1 MGEHAM
7 ARMQRGAVAVA
18 ATVVLS
24 GLVGAAAGCGG
35 GAGSSG
41 ASGGGGVAAKAPV
54 AAGVENGKQLDNASP
69 VQGAIRSAASGG
81 SGSAP
86 AGNSPEARADAPAPL
101 PSAVIKTATL
111 DLSVHH
117 GRFGRTMTAATNI
130 ALRFGGYVSRQTS
143 FGTRV
148 HDGTLVM
155 RVPAGAFERAREA
168 VEGLGRPTNEVVSGR
183 DVTRQLVNLR
193 ARLGNL
199 ESQQRALRA
208 LMRRA
213 ETVSDTIR
221 VQGVLQGVELQIE
234 EIQGELNYLH
244 DRTSMS
250 TISIAV
256 HEAGARPAPPQHASA
271 IWKDGARAAHG
282 AVAVVGAVIVGA
294 GYVIPL
300 AILALLAV
308 LIGRLAAPLAAP
320 LAARRRTPAATP
332 PDD

>member
-1 MGEHAM
+1 M
-7 ARMQRGAVAVA
+7 AVA

-24 GLVGAAAGCGG
+24 GLAGAAAGCAG
-35 GAGSSG
+35 GAGSSAG
-41 ASGGGGVAAKAPV
+41 GSGGGATAAKA
-54 AAGVENGKQLDNASP
+54 AALAPANGKSL
-69 VQGAIRSAASGG
+69 GASAAPLQLSARAASAPGASEQSGG
-81 SGSAP
+81 VRSDISVP
-86 AGNSPEARADAPAPL
+86 V

-111 DLSVHH
+111 DLRVRH
-117 GRFGRTMTAATNI
+117 GQFGRAMDAANQI
-130 ALRFGGYVSRQTS
+130 ALRFGGYVSRSTS
-143 FGTRV
+143 FGTKV

-155 RVPAGAFERAREA
+155 RVPAHAFNPARLA
-168 VEGLGRPTNEVVSGR
+168 VEKLGRPTNEVVSGR
-183 DVTRQLVNLR
+183 DVTRQLVNLG

-213 ETVSDTIR
+213 VSVSDTIR
-221 VQGVLQGVELQIE
+221 VQGVLQGVELQME

-256 HEAGARPAPPQHASA
+256 HEAGARPAPPQHATA
-271 IWKDGARAAHG
+271 IWKAGARAAD
-282 AVAVVGAVIVGA
+282 AATAVVSGVIVGA
-294 GYVIPL
+294 GYVIPI

-308 LIGRLAAPLAAP
+308 LIGRLAAPWAAP
-320 LAARRRTPAATP
+320 LAARRRSPAATP

>member
-1 MGEHAM
+1 MSAM
-7 ARMQRGAVAVA
+7 RRAAMAVA

-24 GLVGAAAGCGG
+24 GLAGAAAGCAGGSASSG
-35 GAGSSG
+35 GAASAGGTASKAALFAPANGKILRGTASAAPLATGHGSSG
-41 ASGGGGVAAKAPV
+41 AGAAEQSGGVRSDALLPV
-54 AAGVENGKQLDNASP
+54 
-69 VQGAIRSAASGG
+69 
-81 SGSAP
+81 
-86 AGNSPEARADAPAPL
+86 
-101 PSAVIKTATL
+101 PSAVIKTASL
-111 DLSVHH
+111 DLRVRHR
-117 GRFGRTMTAATNI
+117 RFGEAMNAAADI
-130 ALRFGGYVSRQTS
+130 AQRFGGYVSRSTS

-155 RVPAGAFERAREA
+155 RVPAHAFGPAREA
-168 VEGLGRPTNEVVSGR
+168 VERLGRPTNEVVSGR
-183 DVTRQLVNLR
+183 DVTRQLVNLG

-213 ETVSDTIR
+213 VSVSDTIR

-256 HEAGARPAPPQHASA
+256 HEAGSRPAPPQHATA
-271 IWKDGARAAHG
+271 IWTAGARAAN
-282 AVAVVGAVIVGA
+282 AATAVVSTVIVGA
-294 GYVIPL
+294 GYVIPI

-308 LIGRLAAPLAAP
+308 LVGRLAAPWAAP
-320 LAARRRTPAATP
+320 LAARRRSPAATP

>member
-1 MGEHAM
+1 
-7 ARMQRGAVAVA
+7 V
-18 ATVVLS
+18 
-24 GLVGAAAGCGG
+24 
-35 GAGSSG
+35 
-41 ASGGGGVAAKAPV
+41 
-54 AAGVENGKQLDNASP
+54 
-69 VQGAIRSAASGG
+69 
-81 SGSAP
+81 
-86 AGNSPEARADAPAPL
+86 RADVSVPV
-101 PSAVIKTATL
+101 PSAVIKTASL
-111 DLSVHH
+111 DLRVAH
-117 GRFGRTMTAATNI
+117 GKFGDAMNAATDV
-130 ALRFGGYVSRQTS
+130 ALHFGGYVSRSTS
-143 FGTRV
+143 FGTKV
-148 HDGTLVM
+148 HDGTIVM
-155 RVPAGAFERAREA
+155 RVPAGRFDPARVA
-168 VEGLGRPTNEVVSGR
+168 VERLGRATNEVVSGR
-183 DVTRQLVNLR
+183 DVTRQVVNLG

-213 ETVSDTIR
+213 VSVSDTIR

-256 HEAGARPAPPQHASA
+256 HEAGRRPVPPQHASA

-282 AVAVVGAVIVGA
+282 ATEVVGAVIVGA

-308 LIGRLAAPLAAP
+308 LVGRLAAPWAAP

>member
-1 MGEHAM
+1 MTGMRRAT
-7 ARMQRGAVAVA
+7 VAVA

-24 GLVGAAAGCGG
+24 GLAGAAAGCAG

-41 ASGGGGVAAKAPV
+41 GEGAGATAAKQPLRAAASPNVLGASAAPFAPESRATGSVGSASVGSGGGARSDISVPV
-54 AAGVENGKQLDNASP
+54 
-69 VQGAIRSAASGG
+69 
-81 SGSAP
+81 
-86 AGNSPEARADAPAPL
+86 
-101 PSAVIKTATL
+101 PSAVIKTASL
-111 DLSVHH
+111 DLRVAH
-117 GRFGRTMTAATNI
+117 GKFGDAMNAATSI
-130 ALRFGGYVSRQTS
+130 ALRFGGYVSRRTS
-143 FGTRV
+143 FGTKV
-148 HDGTLVM
+148 HDGTIGM
-155 RVPAGAFERAREA
+155 RVPAGRFDRARVA

-183 DVTRQLVNLR
+183 DVTRQVVNLG

-213 ETVSDTIR
+213 VSVSDTIR

-256 HEAGARPAPPQHASA
+256 HEAGKRPVPPQHASA
-271 IWKDGARAAHG
+271 IWKDGARAGHA
-282 AVAVVGAVIVGA
+282 ATEVVGAVIVGA

-308 LIGRLAAPLAAP
+308 LVGRLAAPWAGP
-320 LAARRRTPAATP
+320 LAARRRTPTATP

>member
-1 MGEHAM
+1 VGIRRA
-7 ARMQRGAVAVA
+7 GIAVA

-24 GLVGAAAGCGG
+24 GLAGAGAGCAGD
-35 GAGSSG
+35 AGSSSG
-41 ASGGGGVAAKAPV
+41 GLGGGGTVTAKALAPL
-54 AAGVENGKQLDNASP
+54 GLRNGKQFESASP
-69 VQGAIRSAASGG
+69 ARG
-81 SGSAP
+81 SGSAASDGP
-86 AGNSPEARADAPAPL
+86 GAVRADAPAPI

-111 DLSVHH
+111 DLRVRH
-117 GRFGRTMTAATNI
+117 GRFGDAMTAAANL
-130 ALRFGGYVSRQTS
+130 AERFGGYVSRQTS
-143 FGTRV
+143 LGTRV
-148 HDGTLVM
+148 HDGTIVM
-155 RVPAGAFERAREA
+155 RVPARAFEPAREA
-168 VEGLGRPTNEVVSGR
+168 VERLGRPTNEVVSGR
-183 DVTRQLVNLR
+183 DVTRQLVNLG

-213 ETVSDTIR
+213 VTVSDTIR

-250 TISIAV
+250 TISVAV
-256 HEAGARPAPPQHASA
+256 HEAGTRPAPPQHASA
-271 IWKDGARAAHG
+271 IWKDGARAAHA

-308 LIGRLAAPLAAP
+308 LVGRLAAPWAAP

>member
-1 MGEHAM
+1 VADGSPQ
-7 ARMQRGAVAVA
+7 ARG
-18 ATVVLS
+18 
-24 GLVGAAAGCGG
+24 
-35 GAGSSG
+35 
-41 ASGGGGVAAKAPV
+41 
-54 AAGVENGKQLDNASP
+54 
-69 VQGAIRSAASGG
+69 
-81 SGSAP
+81 
-86 AGNSPEARADAPAPL
+86 DAPAPL

-111 DLSVHH
+111 DLRVRH
-117 GRFGRTMTAATNI
+117 GRFGDAMTAATNI

-143 FGTRV
+143 LGTRI

-155 RVPAGAFERAREA
+155 RVPANRFDRAREA
-168 VEGLGRPTNEVVSGR
+168 VEKLGRATNEVVSGR
-183 DVTRQLVNLR
+183 DVTRQLVDLG

-234 EIQGELNYLH
+234 EIRGELNYLH
-244 DRTSMS
+244 DRTAMS

-256 HEAGARPAPPQHASA
+256 HEAGARPVPPQHASA
-271 IWKDGARAAHG
+271 IWKDGERAVHA

-308 LIGRLAAPLAAP
+308 LVGRLAAPWAAP
-320 LAARRRTPAATP
+320 LAARRRTPTGTP

>member
-1 MGEHAM
+1 MTGMRRAT
-7 ARMQRGAVAVA
+7 VAVA

-24 GLVGAAAGCGG
+24 GLAGAAAGCAGG
-35 GAGSSG
+35 TGSSG
-41 ASGGGGVAAKAPV
+41 AGAGGGATAAKQSLRASAGSALAGAAPLAPSATGTGSV
-54 AAGVENGKQLDNASP
+54 SGASE
-69 VQGAIRSAASGG
+69 GSGG
-81 SGSAP
+81 SRADVSAP
-86 AGNSPEARADAPAPL
+86 V
-101 PSAVIKTATL
+101 PSAVIKTASL
-111 DLSVHH
+111 DLRVAH
-117 GRFGRTMTAATNI
+117 GKFGDAMNAATDV
-130 ALRFGGYVSRQTS
+130 ALRFGGYVSRRTS
-143 FGTRV
+143 FGSKV
-148 HDGTLVM
+148 HDGTIVM
-155 RVPAGAFERAREA
+155 RVPAGRFDRARMA
-168 VEGLGRPTNEVVSGR
+168 VERLGRPTDEVVSGR
-183 DVTRQLVNLR
+183 DVTRQVVNLG

-213 ETVSDTIR
+213 VSVSDTIR

-256 HEAGARPAPPQHASA
+256 HEAGRRPVPPQHASA

-282 AVAVVGAVIVGA
+282 ATEVVGAVIVGA
-294 GYVIPL
+294 GYAIPL

-308 LIGRLAAPLAAP
+308 LVGRLAAPWAAP

>member
-1 MGEHAM
+1 MTVMRRAT
-7 ARMQRGAVAVA
+7 VAVA

-24 GLVGAAAGCGG
+24 GLAGAAAGCAGSAGSSSDGGG
-35 GAGSSG
+35 GATAAKQGLRASAGSGVLGAAAAPLAPATGAGSVSG
-41 ASGGGGVAAKAPV
+41 ASEGSGGG
-54 AAGVENGKQLDNASP
+54 
-69 VQGAIRSAASGG
+69 
-81 SGSAP
+81 
-86 AGNSPEARADAPAPL
+86 RADISVPV
-101 PSAVIKTATL
+101 PSAVIKTASL
-111 DLSVHH
+111 DLRVAH
-117 GRFGRTMTAATNI
+117 GKFGDTMDAATNV
-130 ALRFGGYVSRQTS
+130 ALRFGGYVSRSTS
-143 FGTRV
+143 FGTKV
-148 HDGTLVM
+148 HDGTIVM
-155 RVPAGAFERAREA
+155 RIPAGGFDRARMA
-168 VEGLGRPTNEVVSGR
+168 VERLGRPTNEVVSGR
-183 DVTRQLVNLR
+183 DVTRQVVNLG

-213 ETVSDTIR
+213 VTVSDTIR

-256 HEAGARPAPPQHASA
+256 HEAGRRPVPPQHASA
-271 IWKDGARAAHG
+271 IWKDGARAAH
-282 AVAVVGAVIVGA
+282 AATEVVGAVIVGA

-308 LIGRLAAPLAAP
+308 LIGRLLAPWAAP

>member
-1 MGEHAM
+1 MTVMRRAT
-7 ARMQRGAVAVA
+7 VAVA

-24 GLVGAAAGCGG
+24 GLAGAAAGCAGSAGSSSDGGG
-35 GAGSSG
+35 GATAAKQGLRASAGSGVLGAAAAPLAPATGAGSVSG
-41 ASGGGGVAAKAPV
+41 ASEGSGGG
-54 AAGVENGKQLDNASP
+54 
-69 VQGAIRSAASGG
+69 
-81 SGSAP
+81 
-86 AGNSPEARADAPAPL
+86 RADISVPV
-101 PSAVIKTATL
+101 PSAVIKTASL
-111 DLSVHH
+111 DLRVAH
-117 GRFGRTMTAATNI
+117 GKFGDAMNAATNV
-130 ALRFGGYVSRQTS
+130 ALRFGGYVSRSTS
-143 FGTRV
+143 FGTKV
-148 HDGTLVM
+148 HDGTIVM
-155 RVPAGAFERAREA
+155 RIPAGGFDRARMA
-168 VEGLGRPTNEVVSGR
+168 VERLGRPTNEVVSGR
-183 DVTRQLVNLR
+183 DVTRQVVNLG

-213 ETVSDTIR
+213 VTVSDTIR

-256 HEAGARPAPPQHASA
+256 HEAGRRPVPPQHASA
-271 IWKDGARAAHG
+271 IWKDGARAAH
-282 AVAVVGAVIVGA
+282 AATEVVGAVIVGA

-308 LIGRLAAPLAAP
+308 LIGRLLAPWAAP

>member
-1 MGEHAM
+1 MTGMRRAT
-7 ARMQRGAVAVA
+7 VAVA

-24 GLVGAAAGCGG
+24 GLAGAAAGCAG

-41 ASGGGGVAAKAPV
+41 AGAGGGATAAKQSLRASAGSALAGAAAPLAPFSTGTGSV
-54 AAGVENGKQLDNASP
+54 SGASE
-69 VQGAIRSAASGG
+69 GSGG
-81 SGSAP
+81 SRADVSAP
-86 AGNSPEARADAPAPL
+86 V
-101 PSAVIKTATL
+101 PSAVIKTASL
-111 DLSVHH
+111 DLRVAH
-117 GRFGRTMTAATNI
+117 GKFGDAMNAATDV
-130 ALRFGGYVSRQTS
+130 ALRFGGYVSRRTS
-143 FGTRV
+143 FGSKV
-148 HDGTLVM
+148 HDGTIVM
-155 RVPAGAFERAREA
+155 RVPAGRFDRARMA
-168 VEGLGRPTNEVVSGR
+168 VERLGRPTDEVVSGR
-183 DVTRQLVNLR
+183 DVTRQVVNLG

-213 ETVSDTIR
+213 VSVSDTIR

-256 HEAGARPAPPQHASA
+256 HEAGRRPVPPQHASA

-282 AVAVVGAVIVGA
+282 ATEVVGAVIVGA
-294 GYVIPL
+294 GYAIPL

-308 LIGRLAAPLAAP
+308 LVGRLAAPWAAP

>member
-1 MGEHAM
+1 M
-7 ARMQRGAVAVA
+7 ARTRGAAVAVA
-18 ATVVLS
+18 ATVALS
-24 GLVGAAAGCGG
+24 GHVGAAAGCAN
-35 GAGSSG
+35 GAGSSAG
-41 ASGGGGVAAKAPV
+41 GEGGGATAAKAASRAP
-54 AAGVENGKQLDNASP
+54 AAGAVLGVATSH
-69 VQGAIRSAASGG
+69 AGG
-81 SGSAP
+81 TADQAP
-86 AGNSPEARADAPAPL
+86 AARADAPAPI

-111 DLSVHH
+111 DLRVRH
-117 GRFGRTMTAATNI
+117 GRFGDAMTAATNL

-148 HDGTLVM
+148 HDGTIVM
-155 RVPAGAFERAREA
+155 RIPAGRFEKAREA
-168 VEGLGRPTNEVVSGR
+168 VEKLGRPTNEVVSGR
-183 DVTRQLVNLR
+183 DVTRQLVNLG

-213 ETVSDTIR
+213 VSVSDTIR

-244 DRTSMS
+244 DRTAMS

-256 HEAGARPAPPQHASA
+256 HEAGARPAPPTHASA
-271 IWKDGARAAHG
+271 IWKDGVRAVHA
-282 AVAVVGAVIVGA
+282 ATAVVGAVIVGA

-300 AILALLAV
+300 AMLALLAV
-308 LIGRLAAPLAAP
+308 LVGRLAAPWAAP
-320 LAARRRTPAATP
+320 LAARRRTPAGTP

>member
-1 MGEHAM
+1 MSAM
-7 ARMQRGAVAVA
+7 RRAAMAVA

-24 GLVGAAAGCGG
+24 GLAGAAAGCAG
-35 GAGSSG
+35 GAGSSAG
-41 ASGGGGVAAKAPV
+41 GSGGGATAAKA
-54 AAGVENGKQLDNASP
+54 AALAPANGKSL
-69 VQGAIRSAASGG
+69 GASAAPLQLSARAASAPGASEQSGG
-81 SGSAP
+81 VRSDISVP
-86 AGNSPEARADAPAPL
+86 V

-111 DLSVHH
+111 DLRVRH
-117 GRFGRTMTAATNI
+117 GQFGRAMDAANQI
-130 ALRFGGYVSRQTS
+130 ALRFGGYVSRSTS
-143 FGTRV
+143 FGTKV

-155 RVPAGAFERAREA
+155 RVPAHAFNPARLA
-168 VEGLGRPTNEVVSGR
+168 VEKLGRPTNEVVSGR
-183 DVTRQLVNLR
+183 DVTRQLVNLG

-213 ETVSDTIR
+213 VSVSDTIR
-221 VQGVLQGVELQIE
+221 VQGVLQGVELQME

-256 HEAGARPAPPQHASA
+256 HEAGARPAPPQHATA
-271 IWKDGARAAHG
+271 IWKAGARAAD
-282 AVAVVGAVIVGA
+282 AATAVVSGVIVGA
-294 GYVIPL
+294 GYVIPI

-308 LIGRLAAPLAAP
+308 LIGRLAAPWAAP
-320 LAARRRTPAATP
+320 LAARRRSPAATP

>member
-1 MGEHAM
+1 M
-7 ARMQRGAVAVA
+7 ARMRRAAVA
-18 ATVVLS
+18 AAAAVVLS
-24 GLVGAAAGCGG
+24 GLVGAAAGCASGSGGSSGGEGG
-35 GAGSSG
+35 GAT
-41 ASGGGGVAAKAPV
+41 AAHAQ
-54 AAGVENGKQLDNASP
+54 AALGIANGKELDRTAS
-69 VQGAIRSAASGG
+69 VQGAAALGATPASAG
-81 SGSAP
+81 SGSA
-86 AGNSPEARADAPAPL
+86 AARGSAEARADAPAPI

-111 DLSVHH
+111 DLRVRH
-117 GRFGRTMTAATNI
+117 GRFGRAMTAAANL
-130 ALRFGGYVSRQTS
+130 AERFGGYVSRQTS
-143 FGTRV
+143 FGTRI

-155 RVPAGAFERAREA
+155 RVPARRFEPAREA
-168 VEGLGRPTNEVVSGR
+168 VEKLGRPTNEVVSGR
-183 DVTRQLVNLR
+183 DVTRQLVNLG

-213 ETVSDTIR
+213 VTVSDTIR

-244 DRTSMS
+244 DRTAMS

-271 IWKDGARAAHG
+271 IWKDGARAAH
-282 AVAVVGAVIVGA
+282 AATAVVGAVIVGA

-308 LIGRLAAPLAAP
+308 LVGRLAAPWAAP
-320 LAARRRTPAATP
+320 LAARRRTPAGAP

>member
-1 MGEHAM
+1 V
-7 ARMQRGAVAVA
+7 ARFRRAGCAVA

-24 GLVGAAAGCGG
+24 GLVGAAAGCANGSGGSSKGAGG
-35 GAGSSG
+35 GTTAHAG
-41 ASGGGGVAAKAPV
+41 ASLGIA
-54 AAGVENGKQLDNASP
+54 NGKKLASAAP
-69 VQGAIRSAASGG
+69 LQGALRSSAGAAASG
-81 SGSAP
+81 SA
-86 AGNSPEARADAPAPL
+86 AGGGTPEARADAPAPI

-111 DLSVHH
+111 DLRVRH
-117 GRFGRTMTAATNI
+117 GRFGPAMTAAANL
-130 ALRFGGYVSRQTS
+130 AERFGGYVSRQTS
-143 FGTRV
+143 FGTRI
-148 HDGTLVM
+148 HDGTIVM
-155 RVPAGAFERAREA
+155 RVPARAFEPAREA
-168 VEGLGRPTNEVVSGR
+168 IEKLGRPTNEVVSGR
-183 DVTRQLVNLR
+183 DETRQLVNLG

-199 ESQQRALRA
+199 QSQQRALRA

-250 TISIAV
+250 TISVAV

-271 IWKDGARAAHG
+271 IWKDGTRAAHG

-308 LIGRLAAPLAAP
+308 LAGRLAAPWAAP

>member
-1 MGEHAM
+1 M
-7 ARMQRGAVAVA
+7 RGAAVAAA

-24 GLVGAAAGCGG
+24 GLVGGAAGCANGSGSSAGGSGG
-35 GAGSSG
+35 GAPG
-41 ASGGGGVAAKAPV
+41 AQAPGALAV
-54 AAGVENGKQLDNASP
+54 TNGKQLD
-69 VQGAIRSAASGG
+69 SAAPLRGAAVQATPTAG
-81 SGSAP
+81 SGHTAVGGT
-86 AGNSPEARADAPAPL
+86 AEARADAPAPI

-111 DLSVHH
+111 DLRVRH
-117 GRFGRTMTAATNI
+117 GRFGKAMTAAANL
-130 ALRFGGYVSRQTS
+130 AERFGGYVSRQTS
-143 FGTRV
+143 FGTRI
-148 HDGTLVM
+148 HDGTVVM
-155 RVPAGAFERAREA
+155 RIPARRFEPAREA
-168 VEGLGRPTNEVVSGR
+168 VERLGRPTNEVVSGR
-183 DVTRQLVNLR
+183 DVTRQLVNLG

-213 ETVSDTIR
+213 VTVSDTIR

-244 DRTSMS
+244 DRTAMS

-271 IWKDGARAAHG
+271 IWKDGERAAH
-282 AVAVVGAVIVGA
+282 AATAVVGAVIVGA

-308 LIGRLAAPLAAP
+308 LVGRLAAPWAAP
-320 LAARRRTPAATP
+320 LAARRRTPAGTP

>member
-1 MGEHAM
+1 M
-7 ARMQRGAVAVA
+7 A

-24 GLVGAAAGCGG
+24 GLVGAAAGCANGAGSPGAAGG
-35 GAGSSG
+35 GA
-41 ASGGGGVAAKAPV
+41 AAAKAP
-54 AAGVENGKQLDNASP
+54 AALGAANGKQFGSAAP
-69 VQGAIRSAASGG
+69 AQGAPARSPAGAGSGG
-81 SGSAP
+81 GA
-86 AGNSPEARADAPAPL
+86 ADGSPEARADAPAPI

-111 DLSVHH
+111 DLRVRH
-117 GRFGRTMTAATNI
+117 GRFGRAMTAAANL
-130 ALRFGGYVSRQTS
+130 AERFGGYVSRQTS
-143 FGTRV
+143 FGTRI

-155 RVPAGAFERAREA
+155 RVPARTFERAREA
-168 VEGLGRPTNEVVSGR
+168 VEKLGRPTNEVVSGR
-183 DVTRQLVNLR
+183 DVTRQLVNLG

-250 TISIAV
+250 TISVAV

-294 GYVIPL
+294 GYVVPL

-308 LIGRLAAPLAAP
+308 LLGRLAAPWAAP

>member
-1 MGEHAM
+1 MTGMRRAT
-7 ARMQRGAVAVA
+7 VAVV

-24 GLVGAAAGCGG
+24 GLAGAAAGCAG

-41 ASGGGGVAAKAPV
+41 AGAGGGATAAKQSLRASAGSALAGAAAPLAPFSTGTGSV
-54 AAGVENGKQLDNASP
+54 SGASE
-69 VQGAIRSAASGG
+69 GSGG
-81 SGSAP
+81 SRADVSAP
-86 AGNSPEARADAPAPL
+86 V
-101 PSAVIKTATL
+101 PSAVIKTASL
-111 DLSVHH
+111 DLRVAH
-117 GRFGRTMTAATNI
+117 GKFGDAMNAATDV
-130 ALRFGGYVSRQTS
+130 ALRFGGYVSRRTS
-143 FGTRV
+143 FGSKV
-148 HDGTLVM
+148 HDGTIVM
-155 RVPAGAFERAREA
+155 RVPAGRFDRARMA
-168 VEGLGRPTNEVVSGR
+168 VERLGRPTDEVVSGR
-183 DVTRQLVNLR
+183 DVTRQVVNLG

-213 ETVSDTIR
+213 VSVSDTIR

-256 HEAGARPAPPQHASA
+256 HEAGRRPVPPQHASA

-282 AVAVVGAVIVGA
+282 ATEVVGAVIVGA
-294 GYVIPL
+294 GYAIPL

-308 LIGRLAAPLAAP
+308 LVGRLAAPWAAP

>member
-1 MGEHAM
+1 M
-7 ARMQRGAVAVA
+7 A

-24 GLVGAAAGCGG
+24 GLVGAAAGCAN

-41 ASGGGGVAAKAPV
+41 AAGGGATAAKAPV
-54 AAGVENGKQLDNASP
+54 ALGAANGKQFESAAP
-69 VQGAIRSAASGG
+69 AQGALTRSPASAGSGG
-81 SGSAP
+81 GA
-86 AGNSPEARADAPAPL
+86 ADGSPEARADAPAPI

-111 DLSVHH
+111 DLRVRH
-117 GRFGRTMTAATNI
+117 GRFGRAMTAAANL
-130 ALRFGGYVSRQTS
+130 AERFGGYVSRQTS
-143 FGTRV
+143 FGTRI

-155 RVPAGAFERAREA
+155 RVPARTFERAREA
-168 VEGLGRPTNEVVSGR
+168 VEKLGRPTNEVVSGR
-183 DVTRQLVNLR
+183 DVTRQLVNLG

-250 TISIAV
+250 TISVAV

-294 GYVIPL
+294 GYVVPL

-308 LIGRLAAPLAAP
+308 LLGRLAAPWAAP